1 MKISKRK
8 IFHKT
13 DLLSRLY
20 SWFFFFS
27 FLTYFELTNTNT
39 LSKEQ

>member
-20 SWFFFFS
+20 SCFFFS